1 MFSVWVNPIEPT
13 IASHAPVFQT
23 WNPIFEP
30 EAEKTL
36 CAVPMERAV
45 VSRKNQKLLR
55 DLDLLHQRPLRK
67 VFFCGSYAASGVPL
81 LESTVRSAIKVVG
94 YLGYD
99 PLNHKIADDAPSQV
113 SNSETSIAA

>member
-1 MFSVWVNPIEPT
+1 M
-13 IASHAPVFQT
+13 FQT

-36 CAVPMERAV
+36 SAVPMERAV
-45 VSRKNQKLLR
+45 VTRENQKLLS

-81 LESTVRSAIKVVG
+81 LESAVRSAIKVVG

-99 PLNHKIADDAPSQV
+99 PLNQKIVDDLSL
-113 SNSETSIAA
+113 IHI